1 MTAMFKVSRQLVVAT
16 LSNPVHTTTPPMS
29 QLILESIATA
39 FEQLKDDVHIAM
51 HTQIGDSSQLE
62 QRITACSRLLLHVN
76 QVG

>member
-1 MTAMFKVSRQLVVAT
+1 
-16 LSNPVHTTTPPMS
+16 MS

-51 HTQIGDSSQLE
+51 HTQIGNSSQLE